1 MHKHFNYC
9 NCNSLPKQTYIRSEK
24 ASLFSYIQ
32 THLSDIFKQGI
43 ILCLWF
49 TDEITV
55 IVLLFL
61 TVALLASYI
70 MSNSEANLSSN
81 AKDKIERC

>member
-9 NCNSLPKQTYIRSEK
+9 NCNSLPKQTYIRSK
-24 ASLFSYIQ
+24 VSLFSYIQ
-32 THLSDIFKQGI
+32 THLSDIFKKGI
-43 ILCLWF
+43 IVCLWF

-70 MSNSEANLSSN
+70 MSNSETNLFFY
-81 AKDKIERC
+81 AKDKIECC